1 MPIKATVSNTAP
13 LSRQQSSKWILELKS
28 IHRAWMNCTVY
39 FKQSKKGENVKS
51 CVLPPNLSR
60 VQWISH
66 NSVLCPCLQ
75 ALRKRR
81 QDIVEVKTWLGYACS
96 QWQMQSDWQ
105 ADMTS
110 TQKFH
115 TASVKRRLW
124 SYQQGYEEC
133 KHMWTTLRCHAEWH
147 YEILH
152 CQHSSMLG
160 HQPSLWVCM
169 CVDYLKLRH
178 SASLRV
184 MWIPLGFRL

>member
-13 LSRQQSSKWILELKS
+13 LSRQQSSKWILDSKF
-28 IHRAWMNCTVY
+28 IHRAWMNCTVHL
-39 FKQSKKGENVKS
+39 KQSKKGENVKS

-66 NSVLCPCLQ
+66 NSELCPCLQ

-81 QDIVEVKTWLGYACS
+81 QDMVEVKTWLGYAGS

-115 TASVKRRLW
+115 TASVKRWLW

-133 KHMWTTLRCHAEWH
+133 KHVDNADVSCWVALLDAVLPAQQHVGTSTLIMGVHVRR
-147 YEILH
+147 L
-152 CQHSSMLG
+152 
-160 HQPSLWVCM
+160 
-169 CVDYLKLRH
+169 LKVETF
-178 SASLRV
+178 SK
-184 MWIPLGFRL
+184 P